1 MKHLLLSSL
10 LVFSVTSV
18 HPMNST
24 HVGRETSTVCIASNC
39 SQVAINESNGRRRK
53 WAYVCKQCNAQ
64 VQDIVRHRR
73 SHTDERPYSCSVCNQ
88 AFRESAVCKNH
99 IMSQHSDSADAIVI
113 VNLVNRKPYELVLK
127 KRKTITHVNQLPKL
141 SQELL
146 AHSETQ
152 DSNFTKQSTE
162 SFFGIDENNFQE
174 PYGYSLSLLDATK
187 L

>member
-1 MKHLLLSSL
+1 MWEEKYLLSVL
-10 LVFSVTSV
+10 
-18 HPMNST
+18 HPIVVRLQLMKATVEEENGHTCANNAT
-24 HVGRETSTVCIASNC
+24 HKYKIF
-39 SQVAINESNGRRRK
+39 
-53 WAYVCKQCNAQ
+53 
-64 VQDIVRHRR
+64 IVRHRR